1 MNLRIRDRIDD
12 LILINKDYAEE
23 SAELLNIIQSMADH
37 RIQDIEEAYNRGL
50 NEAWE
55 LAREVYSSSYRGG
68 DDMKKCKDIFGGMTA
83 SHIFTHF
90 TGFEAIRRV
99 KEYEARLKKEEEV
112 QSFKRGDIIQ
122 YDMGRGGIFEGI
134 FLYEDVEAE
143 EYWVISPASG
153 IPQAISKNTF
163 TLTKTGNHVEIDKNL
178 RVIRKDQSEK

>member
-50 NEAWE
+50 NEAWG
-55 LAREVYSSSYRGG
+55 LARKITYLPSHGG
-68 DDMKKCKDIFGGMTA
+68 YTNNELVVIFGRSCVTD
-83 SHIFTHF
+83 ILTRFTC
-90 TGFEAIRRV
+90 FEAMSRV
-99 KEYEARLKKEEEV
+99 TEYEARQNKKEEEEKEFKA
-112 QSFKRGDIIQ
+112 FKRGDIIQ
-122 YDMGRGGIFEGI
+122 YDMGCGGIFEGI

-163 TLTKTGNHVEIDKNL
+163 ALTKTGNHVEIDKNL
-178 RVIRKDQSEK
+178 RVIRKE